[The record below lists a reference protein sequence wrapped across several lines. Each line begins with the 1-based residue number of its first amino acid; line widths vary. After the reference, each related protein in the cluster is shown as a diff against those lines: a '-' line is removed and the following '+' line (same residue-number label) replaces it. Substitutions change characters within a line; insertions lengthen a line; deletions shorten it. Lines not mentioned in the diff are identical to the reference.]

1 MKRTFYFIMS
11 LFILAVAISCKDSK
25 PKSMMSETEEA
36 EDSVATNDSTIYG
49 TMVDGGMNSIVL
61 LTDHGDTLEYLVNPN
76 DTFEVV
82 KGGKINGD
90 RFAIIGY
97 KEYGDNFMRSAINL
111 TSLLGN
117 WSSLD
122 RNFEIKEGGSVTS
135 SLQSEKNPW
144 TAWKIWNGKLILSK
158 DTFDVESLGADT
170 LSLENKSGLFVFTRG
185 KLVLRYTLFKEN
197 VTAIIYKL
205 IFSFLS

>member
-1 MKRTFYFIMS
+1 MKRIFYFIMS
-11 LFILAVAISCKDSK
+11 LFILAVVFSCKDSK
-25 PKSMMSETEEA
+25 PKSVMSQTGEV
-36 EDSVATNDSTIYG
+36 EDSASTNDSTIYG
-49 TMVDGGMNSIVL
+49 TMVDGGMNSIIL
-61 LTDHGDTLEYLVNPN
+61 LTDNGDTLEYLVNPD
-76 DTFEVV
+76 DTLEVV

-122 RNFEIKEGGSVTS
+122 RNFEIKEGGTVTS

-158 DTFDVESLGADT
+158 DTFDVENLGADT
-170 LSLENKSGLFVFTRG
+170 LSLENKAGIFVFTRG
-185 KLVLRYTLFKEN
+185 K
-197 VTAIIYKL
+197 
-205 IFSFLS
+205 

>member
-1 MKRTFYFIMS
+1 MRKSFYFIMS
-11 LFILAVAISCKDSK
+11 LFILVVAISCKDSK
-25 PKSMMSETEEA
+25 PKSVVSDTEA
-36 EDSVATNDSTIYG
+36 VEDSIATNDSTIYG
-49 TMVDGGMNSIVL
+49 TMVDGGMNSIIL
-61 LTDHGDTLEYLVNPN
+61 LTDNGDTLEYLVNPD
-76 DTFEVV
+76 DTLEVV

-122 RNFEIKEGGSVTS
+122 RNFEIKEGGTVTS

-144 TAWKIWNGKLILSK
+144 TAWKVWNGKLILSK

-170 LSLENKSGLFVFTRG
+170 LSLENKAGIFVFTRG
-185 KLVLRYTLFKEN
+185 K
-197 VTAIIYKL
+197 
-205 IFSFLS
+205 

>member
-1 MKRTFYFIMS
+1 MKRIFYFIMS
-11 LFILAVAISCKDSK
+11 LFILAVVFSCKDSK
-25 PKSMMSETEEA
+25 PKSVMSQTGEV
-36 EDSVATNDSTIYG
+36 EDSASTNDSTIYG
-49 TMVDGGMNSIVL
+49 TMVDGGMNSIIL
-61 LTDHGDTLEYLVNPN
+61 LTDNGDTLEYLVNPD
-76 DTFEVV
+76 DTIEVV

-122 RNFEIKEGGSVTS
+122 RNFEIKEGGTVTS

-158 DTFDVESLGADT
+158 DTFDIENLGADT
-170 LSLENKSGLFVFTRG
+170 LSLENKAGIFVFTRG
-185 KLVLRYTLFKEN
+185 K
-197 VTAIIYKL
+197 
-205 IFSFLS
+205 

>member
-1 MKRTFYFIMS
+1 MKRIFYFIMS
-11 LFILAVAISCKDSK
+11 LFILAVAISCKDNK
-25 PKSMMSETEEA
+25 PKSVMSQSGEV
-36 EDSVATNDSTIYG
+36 EDSASTNDSTIYG
-49 TMVDGGMNSIVL
+49 TMVDGGMNSIIL
-61 LTDHGDTLEYLVNPN
+61 LTDNGDTLEYLVNPD
-76 DTFEVV
+76 DTLEVV

-122 RNFEIKEGGSVTS
+122 RNFEIKEGGTVTS

-158 DTFDVESLGADT
+158 DTFDIENLGADT
-170 LSLENKSGLFVFTRG
+170 LSLENKAGIFVFTRG
-185 KLVLRYTLFKEN
+185 K
-197 VTAIIYKL
+197 
-205 IFSFLS
+205 

>member
-1 MKRTFYFIMS
+1 MRKTFYFIMS
-11 LFILAVAISCKDSK
+11 LFILAVAISCKDNK
-25 PKSMMSETEEA
+25 PKSVMSQSGEV
-36 EDSVATNDSTIYG
+36 EDSVSTNDSTIYG
-49 TMVDGGMNSIVL
+49 TMVDGGMNSIIL
-61 LTDHGDTLEYLVNPN
+61 LTDNGDTLEYLVNPD
-76 DTFEVV
+76 DTLEVV

-122 RNFEIKEGGSVTS
+122 RNFEIKEGGTVTS

-158 DTFDVESLGADT
+158 DTFEVENLGADT
-170 LSLENKSGLFVFTRG
+170 LSLENKAGIFVFTRG
-185 KLVLRYTLFKEN
+185 K
-197 VTAIIYKL
+197 
-205 IFSFLS
+205 

>member
-1 MKRTFYFIMS
+1 MRKTFYFITS
-11 LFILAVAISCKDSK
+11 LFILAVAISCKDNK
-25 PKSMMSETEEA
+25 PKSVMSQSGEV
-36 EDSVATNDSTIYG
+36 EDSVSTNDSTIYG
-49 TMVDGGMNSIVL
+49 TMVDGGMNSIIL
-61 LTDHGDTLEYLVNPN
+61 LTDNGDTLEYLVNPD
-76 DTFEVV
+76 DTLEIV

-122 RNFEIKEGGSVTS
+122 RNFEIKEGGTVTS

-158 DTFDVESLGADT
+158 DTFDVENLGADT
-170 LSLENKSGLFVFTRG
+170 LSLENKAGIFVFTRG
-185 KLVLRYTLFKEN
+185 K
-197 VTAIIYKL
+197 
-205 IFSFLS
+205 

>member
-1 MKRTFYFIMS
+1 MS
-11 LFILAVAISCKDSK
+11 LFILAVAISCKDNK
-25 PKSMMSETEEA
+25 PKSVMSQSGEV
-36 EDSVATNDSTIYG
+36 EDSVSTNDSTIYG
-49 TMVDGGMNSIVL
+49 TMVDGGMNSIIL
-61 LTDHGDTLEYLVNPN
+61 LTDNGDTVEYLVNPD
-76 DTFEVV
+76 DTLEVV

-122 RNFEIKEGGSVTS
+122 RNFEIKEGGTVTS

-158 DTFDVESLGADT
+158 DTFDVENLGADT
-170 LSLENKSGLFVFTRG
+170 LSLENKAGIFVFTRG
-185 KLVLRYTLFKEN
+185 K
-197 VTAIIYKL
+197 
-205 IFSFLS
+205 

>member
-11 LFILAVAISCKDSK
+11 LFILAVVFSCKDSK
-25 PKSMMSETEEA
+25 PKSVMSQSGEV
-36 EDSVATNDSTIYG
+36 EDSVSTNDSTIYG
-49 TMVDGGMNSIVL
+49 MMVDGGMNSIIL
-61 LTDHGDTLEYLVNPN
+61 LTDNGDTLEYLVNPD
-76 DTFEVV
+76 DTLEVV

-122 RNFEIKEGGSVTS
+122 RNFEIKEGGTVTS

-158 DTFDVESLGADT
+158 DTFDIENLGADT
-170 LSLENKSGLFVFTRG
+170 LSLENKAGIFVFTRG
-185 KLVLRYTLFKEN
+185 K
-197 VTAIIYKL
+197 
-205 IFSFLS
+205 

>member
-1 MKRTFYFIMS
+1 MKRIFYFIMS
-11 LFILAVAISCKDSK
+11 LFILAVVFSCKDSK
-25 PKSMMSETEEA
+25 PKSVMSQTGEV
-36 EDSVATNDSTIYG
+36 EDSASTNDSTIYG
-49 TMVDGGMNSIVL
+49 TMIDGGMNSIIL
-61 LTDHGDTLEYLVNPN
+61 LTDNGDTLEYLVNPD
-76 DTFEVV
+76 DTLEVV

-122 RNFEIKEGGSVTS
+122 RNFEIKEGGTVTS

-144 TAWKIWNGKLILSK
+144 ISWKIWNGKLILSK
-158 DTFDVESLGADT
+158 DTFDIENLGADT
-170 LSLENKSGLFVFTRG
+170 LSLENKAGIFVFTRG
-185 KLVLRYTLFKEN
+185 K
-197 VTAIIYKL
+197 
-205 IFSFLS
+205 

>member
-11 LFILAVAISCKDSK
+11 LFILAVVISCKDSK

-49 TMVDGGMNSIVL
+49 TRVDGGMNSIVL

-170 LSLENKSGLFVFTRG
+170 LLLENKSGLFVFTRG
-185 KLVLRYTLFKEN
+185 K
-197 VTAIIYKL
+197 
-205 IFSFLS
+205 

>member
-11 LFILAVAISCKDSK
+11 LFILAVVISCKDSK

-49 TMVDGGMNSIVL
+49 TMVEGGMNSIVL
-61 LTDHGDTLEYLVNPN
+61 LTDHGDTLEYLVNPS

-170 LSLENKSGLFVFTRG
+170 LSLENKSGLLSLQEVSKFF
-185 KLVLRYTLFKEN
+185 
-197 VTAIIYKL
+197 AI
-205 IFSFLS
+205 LSLKRL

>member
-1 MKRTFYFIMS
+1 MKRIFYFIMS
-11 LFILAVAISCKDSK
+11 LFILAVVFSCKDSK
-25 PKSMMSETEEA
+25 PKSVMSQTGEV
-36 EDSVATNDSTIYG
+36 EDSVSTNDSTIYG
-49 TMVDGGMNSIVL
+49 TMVDGGMNSIIL
-61 LTDHGDTLEYLVNPN
+61 LTDNGDTLEYLVNPD
-76 DTFEVV
+76 DTIEVV

-122 RNFEIKEGGSVTS
+122 RNFEIKEGGTVTS

-158 DTFDVESLGADT
+158 DTFDIENLGADT
-170 LSLENKSGLFVFTRG
+170 LSLENKAGIFVFTRG
-185 KLVLRYTLFKEN
+185 K
-197 VTAIIYKL
+197 
-205 IFSFLS
+205 

>member
-1 MKRTFYFIMS
+1 MKRIFYFIMS
-11 LFILAVAISCKDSK
+11 LFILAVVFSCKDNK
-25 PKSMMSETEEA
+25 PKSVMSQSGEV
-36 EDSVATNDSTIYG
+36 EDSVSTNDSTIYG
-49 TMVDGGMNSIVL
+49 TMVDGGMNSIIL
-61 LTDHGDTLEYLVNPN
+61 LTDNGDTLEYLVNPD
-76 DTFEVV
+76 DTLEVV

-122 RNFEIKEGGSVTS
+122 RNFEIKEGGTVTS

-158 DTFDVESLGADT
+158 DTFDVENLGADT
-170 LSLENKSGLFVFTRG
+170 LSLENKAGIFVFTRG
-185 KLVLRYTLFKEN
+185 K
-197 VTAIIYKL
+197 
-205 IFSFLS
+205 

>member
-1 MKRTFYFIMS
+1 MKRIFYFIMS
-11 LFILAVAISCKDSK
+11 LFILAVVFSCKDSK
-25 PKSMMSETEEA
+25 PKSVMSQTGEV
-36 EDSVATNDSTIYG
+36 EDSASTNDSTIYG
-49 TMVDGGMNSIVL
+49 TMVDGGMNSIIL
-61 LTDHGDTLEYLVNPN
+61 LTDNGDTLEYLVNPD
-76 DTFEVV
+76 DTLEVV

-122 RNFEIKEGGSVTS
+122 RNFEIKEGGTVTS

-144 TAWKIWNGKLILSK
+144 TSWKIWNGKLILSK
-158 DTFDVESLGADT
+158 DTFDIENLGADT
-170 LSLENKSGLFVFTRG
+170 LSLENKAGIFVFTRG
-185 KLVLRYTLFKEN
+185 K
-197 VTAIIYKL
+197 
-205 IFSFLS
+205 

>member
-1 MKRTFYFIMS
+1 MRKTFYFIMS
-11 LFILAVAISCKDSK
+11 LFILAVAISCKDNK
-25 PKSMMSETEEA
+25 PKSVMSQSGEV
-36 EDSVATNDSTIYG
+36 EDSVSTNDSTIYG
-49 TMVDGGMNSIVL
+49 TMVDGGMNSTIL
-61 LTDHGDTLEYLVNPN
+61 LTDNGDTVEYLVNPD
-76 DTFEVV
+76 DTLEVV

-122 RNFEIKEGGSVTS
+122 RNFEIKEGGTVTS

-158 DTFDVESLGADT
+158 DTFDVENLGADT
-170 LSLENKSGLFVFTRG
+170 LSLENKAGIFVFTRG
-185 KLVLRYTLFKEN
+185 K
-197 VTAIIYKL
+197 
-205 IFSFLS
+205 

>member
-1 MKRTFYFIMS
+1 MKRIFYFIMS
-11 LFILAVAISCKDSK
+11 LFILAVVFSCKDSK
-25 PKSMMSETEEA
+25 PKSVMSQTGEV
-36 EDSVATNDSTIYG
+36 EDSASTNDSTIYG
-49 TMVDGGMNSIVL
+49 TMVDGGMNSIIL
-61 LTDHGDTLEYLVNPN
+61 LTDNGDTLEYLVNPD
-76 DTFEVV
+76 DTLEVV

-122 RNFEIKEGGSVTS
+122 RNFEIKEGGTVTS

-158 DTFDVESLGADT
+158 DTFDIENLGADT
-170 LSLENKSGLFVFTRG
+170 LSLENKAGIFVFTRG
-185 KLVLRYTLFKEN
+185 K
-197 VTAIIYKL
+197 
-205 IFSFLS
+205 

>member
-1 MKRTFYFIMS
+1 MKRIFYFIMS
-11 LFILAVAISCKDSK
+11 LFILAVVFSCKDSK
-25 PKSMMSETEEA
+25 PKSVMSQTGEV
-36 EDSVATNDSTIYG
+36 EDSVSTNDSTIYG
-49 TMVDGGMNSIVL
+49 TMVDGGMNSIIL
-61 LTDHGDTLEYLVNPN
+61 LTDNGDTLEYLVNPD
-76 DTFEVV
+76 DTLEVV

-122 RNFEIKEGGSVTS
+122 RNFEIKEGGTVTS

-144 TAWKIWNGKLILSK
+144 TSWKIWNGKLILSK
-158 DTFDVESLGADT
+158 DTFDIENLGADT
-170 LSLENKSGLFVFTRG
+170 LSLENKAGIFVFTRG
-185 KLVLRYTLFKEN
+185 T
-197 VTAIIYKL
+197 
-205 IFSFLS
+205 

>member
-1 MKRTFYFIMS
+1 MRKSFYFIMS
-11 LFILAVAISCKDSK
+11 LFILVVAISCKDSK
-25 PKSMMSETEEA
+25 PKSVVSDTEA
-36 EDSVATNDSTIYG
+36 VEDSIATNDSTIYG
-49 TMVDGGMNSIVL
+49 TMIDGGMNSIIL
-61 LTDHGDTLEYLVNPN
+61 LTDNGDTLEYLVNPD
-76 DTFEVV
+76 DTLEVV

-122 RNFEIKEGGSVTS
+122 RNFEIKEGGTVTS

-144 TAWKIWNGKLILSK
+144 TAWKVWNGKLILSK

-170 LSLENKSGLFVFTRG
+170 LSLENKAGIFVFTRG
-185 KLVLRYTLFKEN
+185 K
-197 VTAIIYKL
+197 
-205 IFSFLS
+205 

>member
-1 MKRTFYFIMS
+1 MRKTFYFIMS
-11 LFILAVAISCKDSK
+11 LFILAVAISCKDNK
-25 PKSMMSETEEA
+25 PKSVMSQSGEV
-36 EDSVATNDSTIYG
+36 EDSVSTNDSTIYG
-49 TMVDGGMNSIVL
+49 TMVDGGMNSIIL
-61 LTDHGDTLEYLVNPN
+61 LTDNGDTLEYLVNPD
-76 DTFEVV
+76 DTLEIV

-122 RNFEIKEGGSVTS
+122 RNFEIKEGGTVTS

-158 DTFDVESLGADT
+158 DTFDVENLGADT
-170 LSLENKSGLFVFTRG
+170 LSLENKAGIFVFTRG
-185 KLVLRYTLFKEN
+185 K
-197 VTAIIYKL
+197 
-205 IFSFLS
+205 

>member
-1 MKRTFYFIMS
+1 MS
-11 LFILAVAISCKDSK
+11 LFILAVAISCKDNK
-25 PKSMMSETEEA
+25 PKSVMSQSGEV
-36 EDSVATNDSTIYG
+36 EDSVSTNDSTIYG
-49 TMVDGGMNSIVL
+49 TMVDGGMNSIIL
-61 LTDHGDTLEYLVNPN
+61 LTDNGDTLEYLVNPD
-76 DTFEVV
+76 DTLEVV

-122 RNFEIKEGGSVTS
+122 RNFEIKEGGTVTS

-158 DTFDVESLGADT
+158 DTFDVENLGADT
-170 LSLENKSGLFVFTRG
+170 LSLENKAGIFVFTRG
-185 KLVLRYTLFKEN
+185 K
-197 VTAIIYKL
+197 
-205 IFSFLS
+205 

>member
-1 MKRTFYFIMS
+1 MRKTFYFIMS
-11 LFILAVAISCKDSK
+11 LFILAVAISCKDNK
-25 PKSMMSETEEA
+25 PKSVMSQSGEV
-36 EDSVATNDSTIYG
+36 EDSVSTNDSTIYG
-49 TMVDGGMNSIVL
+49 TMVDGGMNSIIL
-61 LTDHGDTLEYLVNPN
+61 LTDNGDTVEYLVNPD
-76 DTFEVV
+76 DTLEVV

-122 RNFEIKEGGSVTS
+122 RNFEIKEGGTVTS

-158 DTFDVESLGADT
+158 DTFDVENLGADT
-170 LSLENKSGLFVFTRG
+170 LSLENKAGIFVFTRG
-185 KLVLRYTLFKEN
+185 K
-197 VTAIIYKL
+197 
-205 IFSFLS
+205 

>member
-1 MKRTFYFIMS
+1 MRKTFYFIMS
-11 LFILAVAISCKDSK
+11 LFILAVAISCKDNK
-25 PKSMMSETEEA
+25 PKSVMSQSGEV
-36 EDSVATNDSTIYG
+36 EDSVSTNDSTIYG
-49 TMVDGGMNSIVL
+49 TMVDGGMNSIIL
-61 LTDHGDTLEYLVNPN
+61 LTDNGDTLEYLVNPD
-76 DTFEVV
+76 DTLEVV
-82 KGGKINGD
+82 KGGKTNGD

-122 RNFEIKEGGSVTS
+122 RNFEIKEGGTVTS

-158 DTFDVESLGADT
+158 DTFDVENLGADT
-170 LSLENKSGLFVFTRG
+170 LSLENKAGIFVFTRG
-185 KLVLRYTLFKEN
+185 K
-197 VTAIIYKL
+197 
-205 IFSFLS
+205 

>member
-11 LFILAVAISCKDSK
+11 LFILAIVFSCKDSK
-25 PKSMMSETEEA
+25 PKSVMSQTGEG
-36 EDSVATNDSTIYG
+36 EDSVSTNDSTIYG
-49 TMVDGGMNSIVL
+49 TMVDGGMNSIIL
-61 LTDHGDTLEYLVNPN
+61 LTDNGDTLEYLVNPD
-76 DTFEVV
+76 DTIEVV

-122 RNFEIKEGGSVTS
+122 RNFEIKEGGTVTS

-158 DTFDVESLGADT
+158 DTFDIENLGADT
-170 LSLENKSGLFVFTRG
+170 LSLENKAGIFVFTRG
-185 KLVLRYTLFKEN
+185 K
-197 VTAIIYKL
+197 
-205 IFSFLS
+205 

>member
-1 MKRTFYFIMS
+1 MRKTFYFIMS
-11 LFILAVAISCKDSK
+11 LFILAVAISCKDNK
-25 PKSMMSETEEA
+25 PKSVMSQSGEV
-36 EDSVATNDSTIYG
+36 EDSVSTNDSTIYG
-49 TMVDGGMNSIVL
+49 TMVDGGMNSIIL
-61 LTDHGDTLEYLVNPN
+61 LTDNGDTLEYLVNPD
-76 DTFEVV
+76 DTLEVV

-122 RNFEIKEGGSVTS
+122 RNFEIKEGGTVTS

-158 DTFDVESLGADT
+158 DTFDIENLGADT
-170 LSLENKSGLFVFTRG
+170 LSLENKAGIFVFTRG
-185 KLVLRYTLFKEN
+185 K
-197 VTAIIYKL
+197 
-205 IFSFLS
+205 

>member
-1 MKRTFYFIMS
+1 MKRIFYFIMS

-25 PKSMMSETEEA
+25 PKSVMSQTGEV
-36 EDSVATNDSTIYG
+36 EDSASTNDSTIYG
-49 TMVDGGMNSIVL
+49 TMVDGGMNSIIL
-61 LTDHGDTLEYLVNPN
+61 LTDNGDTLEYLVNPD
-76 DTFEVV
+76 DTLEVV

-122 RNFEIKEGGSVTS
+122 RNFEIKEGGTVTS

-158 DTFDVESLGADT
+158 DTFDIENLGADT
-170 LSLENKSGLFVFTRG
+170 LSLENKAGIFVFTRG
-185 KLVLRYTLFKEN
+185 K
-197 VTAIIYKL
+197 
-205 IFSFLS
+205 

>member
-1 MKRTFYFIMS
+1 MRKNFYFIMS
-11 LFILAVAISCKDSK
+11 LFILAVAISCKDNK
-25 PKSMMSETEEA
+25 PKSVMSQSGEV
-36 EDSVATNDSTIYG
+36 EDSVSTNDSTIYG
-49 TMVDGGMNSIVL
+49 TMVDGGMNSIIL
-61 LTDHGDTLEYLVNPN
+61 LTDNGDTLEYLVNPD
-76 DTFEVV
+76 DTLEVV
-82 KGGKINGD
+82 KGGKINCD
-90 RFAIIGY
+90 RFAIICY
-97 KEYGDNFMRSAINL
+97 KEDGDNFMRSAINL

-158 DTFDVESLGADT
+158 DTFDVENLGADT

-185 KLVLRYTLFKEN
+185 K
-197 VTAIIYKL
+197 
-205 IFSFLS
+205 

>member
-1 MKRTFYFIMS
+1 MRKTFYFIMS

-25 PKSMMSETEEA
+25 PKSVVSDTEA
-36 EDSVATNDSTIYG
+36 VEDSIATNDSTIYG
-49 TMVDGGMNSIVL
+49 TMIDGGMNSIIL
-61 LTDHGDTLEYLVNPN
+61 LTDNGDTLEYLVNP
-76 DTFEVV
+76 DDILEVV

-122 RNFEIKEGGSVTS
+122 RNFEIKEGGTVTS

-144 TAWKIWNGKLILSK
+144 TAWKVWNGKLILSK

-170 LSLENKSGLFVFTRG
+170 LSLENKAGIFVFTRG
-185 KLVLRYTLFKEN
+185 K
-197 VTAIIYKL
+197 
-205 IFSFLS
+205 

>member
-11 LFILAVAISCKDSK
+11 LFILAVVFSCKDSK
-25 PKSMMSETEEA
+25 PKSVMSQSGEV
-36 EDSVATNDSTIYG
+36 EDSVSTNDSTIYG
-49 TMVDGGMNSIVL
+49 TMVDGGMNSIIL
-61 LTDHGDTLEYLVNPN
+61 LTDNGDTLEYLVNPD
-76 DTFEVV
+76 DTIEVV

-122 RNFEIKEGGSVTS
+122 RNFEIKEGGTVTS

-158 DTFDVESLGADT
+158 DTFDIENLGADT
-170 LSLENKSGLFVFTRG
+170 LSLENKAGIFVFTRG
-185 KLVLRYTLFKEN
+185 K
-197 VTAIIYKL
+197 
-205 IFSFLS
+205 

>member
-1 MKRTFYFIMS
+1 MRKTFYFIMS
-11 LFILAVAISCKDSK
+11 LFILAVAISCKDNK
-25 PKSMMSETEEA
+25 PKSVMSQSGEV
-36 EDSVATNDSTIYG
+36 EDSVSTNDSTIYG
-49 TMVDGGMNSIVL
+49 TMVDGGMNSIIL
-61 LTDHGDTLEYLVNPN
+61 LTDNGDTLEYLVNPD
-76 DTFEVV
+76 DTLEVV

-122 RNFEIKEGGSVTS
+122 RNFEIKEGGTVTS

-158 DTFDVESLGADT
+158 DTFDVENLGADT
-170 LSLENKSGLFVFTRG
+170 LSLENKAG
-185 KLVLRYTLFKEN
+185 
-197 VTAIIYKL
+197 
-205 IFSFLS
+205 IFLL

>member
-11 LFILAVAISCKDSK
+11 LFILAVVISCKDSK
-25 PKSMMSETEEA
+25 PKSMMSETEEV

-117 WSSLD
+117 H
-122 RNFEIKEGGSVTS
+122 G
-135 SLQSEKNPW
+135 QH
-144 TAWKIWNGKLILSK
+144 GKYGMVS
-158 DTFDVESLGADT
+158 
-170 LSLENKSGLFVFTRG
+170 
-185 KLVLRYTLFKEN
+185 
-197 VTAIIYKL
+197 
-205 IFSFLS
+205 

>member
-1 MKRTFYFIMS
+1 MKRIFYFIMS
-11 LFILAVAISCKDSK
+11 LFILAVVFSCKDSK
-25 PKSMMSETEEA
+25 PKSVMSQTGEG
-36 EDSVATNDSTIYG
+36 EDSVSTNDSTIYG
-49 TMVDGGMNSIVL
+49 TMVDGGMNSIIL
-61 LTDHGDTLEYLVNPN
+61 LTDNGDTLEYLVNPD
-76 DTFEVV
+76 DTLEVV

-122 RNFEIKEGGSVTS
+122 RNFEIKEGGTVTS

-158 DTFDVESLGADT
+158 DTFDVENLGADT
-170 LSLENKSGLFVFTRG
+170 LSLENKAGIFVFTRG
-185 KLVLRYTLFKEN
+185 K
-197 VTAIIYKL
+197 
-205 IFSFLS
+205 

>member
-1 MKRTFYFIMS
+1 MKRIFYFIMS
-11 LFILAVAISCKDSK
+11 LFILAVAISCKDNK
-25 PKSMMSETEEA
+25 PKSVMSQSGEV
-36 EDSVATNDSTIYG
+36 EDSVSTNDSTIYG
-49 TMVDGGMNSIVL
+49 TMVDGGMNSIIL
-61 LTDHGDTLEYLVNPN
+61 LTDNGDTLEYLVNPD
-76 DTFEVV
+76 DTLEVV

-122 RNFEIKEGGSVTS
+122 RNFEIKEGGTVTS

-158 DTFDVESLGADT
+158 DTFDIENLGADT
-170 LSLENKSGLFVFTRG
+170 LSLENKAGIFVFTRG
-185 KLVLRYTLFKEN
+185 K
-197 VTAIIYKL
+197 
-205 IFSFLS
+205 

>member
-1 MKRTFYFIMS
+1 MRKTFYFIMS
-11 LFILAVAISCKDSK
+11 LFILAVAISCKDNK
-25 PKSMMSETEEA
+25 PKSVMSQSGEV
-36 EDSVATNDSTIYG
+36 EDSVSTNDSTIYG
-49 TMVDGGMNSIVL
+49 TMVDGGMNSIIL
-61 LTDHGDTLEYLVNPN
+61 LTDNGDTLEYLVNPD
-76 DTFEVV
+76 DTIEVV

-122 RNFEIKEGGSVTS
+122 RNFEIKEGGTVTS

-158 DTFDVESLGADT
+158 DTFDVENLGADT
-170 LSLENKSGLFVFTRG
+170 LSLENKAGIFVFTRG
-185 KLVLRYTLFKEN
+185 K
-197 VTAIIYKL
+197 
-205 IFSFLS
+205 

>member
-1 MKRTFYFIMS
+1 MRKTFYFIMS
-11 LFILAVAISCKDSK
+11 LFILAVAISCKDNK
-25 PKSMMSETEEA
+25 PKSVMSQSGEV
-36 EDSVATNDSTIYG
+36 EDSVSTNDSTIYG
-49 TMVDGGMNSIVL
+49 TMVDGGMNSIIL
-61 LTDHGDTLEYLVNPN
+61 LTDNGDTLEYLVNPD
-76 DTFEVV
+76 DTLEVV

-122 RNFEIKEGGSVTS
+122 RNFEIKEGGTVTS

-158 DTFDVESLGADT
+158 DTFDIENLGADT
-170 LSLENKSGLFVFTRG
+170 LSLENKAGIFFFTRG
-185 KLVLRYTLFKEN
+185 K
-197 VTAIIYKL
+197 
-205 IFSFLS
+205 